1 MNIAKF
7 SQPQRAKIEQ
17 SSVCTVLHSIAVMNG
32 EYIHTR
38 YTHSIS
44 QFALKSTMRLLQ
56 KYEGESNTTT
66 CTNSSSN
73 NKRRRKEEIKN
84 VVSSSS
90 RATTH
95 NKVSA
100 LLILFMIS
108 ILAFHIPM
116 TSGLESKNNN
126 NNNNNGS
133 KSKNNKKKKKKNKGA
148 HNRKQ
153 KQKQK
158 VQRKAIVN
166 GWSVN
171 DVEKER
177 FQFTTSIQYGS
188 THLCGGSLIAP
199 DVVLSAAH
207 CFHHMDGISIGDDDN
222 DDDNNGDIRFLRVTV
237 GEVSLF
243 KVYYHGMPNSSIRCL
258 LCSFIHPSIHIL
270 PIYDTHCTL
279 LLHTM
284 AYDDNSST
292 CKMKRMGANHFPQTR
307 YTCIRNTERLTLA
320 LALALTL
327 THFSNR
333 MLRFSK

>member
-1 MNIAKF
+1 
-7 SQPQRAKIEQ
+7 
-17 SSVCTVLHSIAVMNG
+17 
-32 EYIHTR
+32 
-38 YTHSIS
+38 
-44 QFALKSTMRLLQ
+44 MRLLQ

-66 CTNSSSN
+66 CTTNSSSSNTKSNNNTKSSTN

-133 KSKNNKKKKKKNKGA
+133 KSKNNKKKKKNKGA
-148 HNRKQ
+148 HNRKQKQ

-199 DVVLSAAH
+199 DIVLSAAH
-207 CFHHMDGISIGDDDN
+207 CFHHMDGISLGDDDDGDDGDDNNDDDN
-222 DDDNNGDIRFLRVTV
+222 DNDGDIRFLRVTV

-243 KVYYHGMPNSSIRCL
+243 KVYYHGMPNSFIHPFIHS
-258 LCSFIHPSIHIL
+258 SIHPSIHIL

-284 AYDDNSST
+284 TYDDNSST

-307 YTCIRNTERLTLA
+307 YTCIRNTERLA
-320 LALALTL
+320 LAL

>member
-66 CTNSSSN
+66 CTNSSSSNTKSNNNTKSSTN

-116 TSGLESKNNN
+116 TSGLESKNNT

-148 HNRKQ
+148 HNRKQKEKQKQ

-243 KVYYHGMPNSSIRCL
+243 KVYYHGMPNSSIHP
-258 LCSFIHPSIHIL
+258 FIFYQFMIH
-270 PIYDTHCTL
+270 TAHCCCTL
-279 LLHTM
+279 W
-284 AYDDNSST
+284 
-292 CKMKRMGANHFPQTR
+292 RMTIIVP
-307 YTCIRNTERLTLA
+307 LA
-320 LALALTL
+320 
-327 THFSNR
+327 
-333 MLRFSK
+333 K

>member
-1 MNIAKF
+1 MA
-7 SQPQRAKIEQ
+7 S
-17 SSVCTVLHSIAVMNG
+17 T
-32 EYIHTR
+32 YIR

-66 CTNSSSN
+66 CTTNSSSSNTKSNNNTKSSTN

-84 VVSSSS
+84 DVSSSS

-133 KSKNNKKKKKKNKGA
+133 KSKNNNNKKKKNKGA
-148 HNRKQ
+148 HNRKQKQ

-207 CFHHMDGISIGDDDN
+207 CFHHMDGISLGDDD
-222 DDDNNGDIRFLRVTV
+222 DDDGDGDGDNNDNNDGDNDGDIRFLRVTV

-243 KVYYHGMPNSSIRCL
+243 KVYYHGMPNSSIHP
-258 LCSFIHPSIHIL
+258 FIHS
-270 PIYDTHCTL
+270 Y
-279 LLHTM
+279 
-284 AYDDNSST
+284 ST
-292 CKMKRMGANHFPQTR
+292 N
-307 YTCIRNTERLTLA
+307 L
-320 LALALTL
+320 
-327 THFSNR
+327 
-333 MLRFSK
+333 